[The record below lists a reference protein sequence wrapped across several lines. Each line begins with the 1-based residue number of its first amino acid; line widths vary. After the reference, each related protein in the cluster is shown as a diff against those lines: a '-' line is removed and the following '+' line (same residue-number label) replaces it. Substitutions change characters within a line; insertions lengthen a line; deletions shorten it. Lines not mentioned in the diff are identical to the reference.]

1 VSDLLARRAKTL
13 DAMQKVAEAIA
24 VSGEV
29 TMSAQLQTTLARLQS
44 DLARL
49 DASVQSLLPLGH
61 AWLVEADLMRSRLWT
76 LAGGVLVV
84 VGAVLFF
91 SVTGSSGQSL
101 VPVLT
106 PSPTPSATAPAT
118 PTPAP

>member
-1 VSDLLARRAKTL
+1 
-13 DAMQKVAEAIA
+13 
-24 VSGEV
+24 
-29 TMSAQLQTTLARLQS
+29 
-44 DLARL
+44 
-49 DASVQSLLPLGH
+49 
-61 AWLVEADLMRSRLWT
+61 
-76 LAGGVLVV
+76 VLVV